1 MAGPQAEGQM
11 QPQASPAS
19 RCEDISAPQLPAGKS
34 PLHPGT
40 SFPPTSILA
49 KAAGALG
56 KAGSLIPG
64 PSRDIVQ
71 GQKGKRCVR
80 PFAHCAL
87 SPCANTAQHFH
98 CQPCEARGGC
108 SRHTA

>member
-1 MAGPQAEGQM
+1 MAEPQAEGQM
-11 QPQASPAS
+11 QPQASPTS
-19 RCEDISAPQLPAGKS
+19 QGEDISAPQLPAGKS

-40 SFPPTSILA
+40 SFPPASTLA

-64 PSRDIVQ
+64 PSRDIVP
-71 GQKGKRCVR
+71 GQKGKWRVR

-87 SPCANTAQHFH
+87 SPCANTPQHFH
-98 CQPCEARGGC
+98 CQARGARGGR